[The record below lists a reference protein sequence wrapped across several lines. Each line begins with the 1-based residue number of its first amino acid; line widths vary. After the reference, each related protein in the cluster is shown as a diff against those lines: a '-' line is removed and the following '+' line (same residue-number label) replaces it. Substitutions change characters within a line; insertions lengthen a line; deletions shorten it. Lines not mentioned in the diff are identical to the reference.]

1 MSERLHNAPTPEGE
15 YFESGRF
22 AGLSV
27 ILSVVAF
34 VALALCGAGAA
45 LDPKQFSFSWLFAF
59 GFFFT
64 LCAGCFF
71 WTIVHYATDAEWTV
85 VVRRQLENIIVL
97 FAVLAIFFIPILL
110 LRKHLYEW
118 MNIAP
123 GKEENLDSKRAY
135 LNLSFFILRA
145 AFFLGFFIIASQLLR
160 RFSVRQD
167 KDGSPKFTIWLRK
180 VSFVSLP
187 LFALSV
193 TFGAYDWLLGLN
205 YRWFST
211 MFGVY
216 IFAGA
221 AGSSM
226 ALLVLVITALQ
237 RAGYLKNVVTMEHYH
252 IMGKWM
258 FAFCVFW
265 AYIGFG
271 QYMLIWYANIPEET
285 QYFLTRNTE
294 SWWFLSMLL
303 VVGRFFGPF
312 AVLLLISIKKHPRQL
327 CYVAAWILLMQLL
340 DIYLVVLPALHGTGV
355 HVSLWDFAAVIA
367 IGATLA
373 FVYLRIVG
381 RTSLFPVRDPRLVE
395 SLKLVN

>member
-1 MSERLHNAPTPEGE
+1 MSERLHSAPNPEGE

-27 ILSVVAF
+27 LLGIIAF

-45 LDPKQFSFSWLFAF
+45 IDPKQFSYSWLFAF
-59 GFFFT
+59 AFFFT

-71 WTIVHYATDAEWTV
+71 WTIVHYAVDAEWTV
-85 VVRRQLENIIVL
+85 VVRRQLENIAVL
-97 FAVLAIFFIPILL
+97 VAILAIFFIPIFL
-110 LRKHLYEW
+110 LRHHLYDW
-118 MNIAP
+118 MSIPP
-123 GKEENLDSKRAY
+123 GTEEKLDSKRAY
-135 LNLSFFILRA
+135 LNLNFFVLRA
-145 AFFLGFFIIASQLLR
+145 VFFLGFFIIASQLLK

-167 KDGSPKFTIWLRK
+167 KDGNPKFTIWLRK
-180 VSFVSLP
+180 VSFASLP
-187 LFALSV
+187 LFALCL
-193 TFGAYDWLLGLN
+193 TFGAYDWLLGLQ
-205 YRWFST
+205 YKWFST

-226 ALLVLVITALQ
+226 SLLVLVITALHK
-237 RAGYLKNVVTMEHYH
+237 AGYLKNVVTLEHYH

-271 QYMLIWYANIPEET
+271 QYMLIWYANMPEET
-285 QYFLTRNTE
+285 QYFLVRNTE
-294 SWWFLSMLL
+294 SWWYLSMLL
-303 VVGRFFGPF
+303 VFGRFFGPF
-312 AVLLLISIKKHPRQL
+312 GILLLRSIKKHPNQL
-327 CYVAAWILLMQLL
+327 CWVAGWIVFMQLL

-355 HVSLWDFAAVIA
+355 HVSLWDFAALIA
-367 IGATLA
+367 MGATLA
-373 FVYLRIVG
+373 FAYLRIVG
-381 RTSLFPVRDPRLVE
+381 KTSLFPVRDPRLIE

>member
-27 ILSVVAF
+27 LLGVVAF

-45 LDPKQFSFSWLFAF
+45 IDPKQFSYSWLFAF

-85 VVRRQLENIIVL
+85 VVRRQLENIAVL
-97 FAVLAIFFIPILL
+97 VAILAIFFIPIFL
-110 LRKHLYEW
+110 LRHHLYEW
-118 MNIAP
+118 MNIP
-123 GKEENLDSKRAY
+123 QGVEETLDSKRAY
-135 LNLSFFILRA
+135 LNLKFFVMRA
-145 AFFLGFFIIASQLLR
+145 VFFLGFFIIASLLLR

-167 KDGSPKFTIWLRK
+167 KDGNPRFTIRLRK
-180 VSFVSLP
+180 VSFASLP
-187 LFALSV
+187 LFALCL
-193 TFGAYDWLLGLN
+193 TFGAYDWLLGLQ

-226 ALLVLVITALQ
+226 SLLVLVITAL
-237 RAGYLKNVVTMEHYH
+237 RNAGYLKNVVTMEHYH

-271 QYMLIWYANIPEET
+271 QYMLIWYANMPEET
-285 QYFLTRNTE
+285 QYFIVRNTE

-303 VVGRFFGPF
+303 VFGRFFGPF
-312 AVLLLISIKKHPRQL
+312 ASRLLRSIKKTPKQL
-327 CYVAAWILLMQLL
+327 CYVAGWILFMQLL

-355 HVSLWDFAAVIA
+355 HVSLWDFVALIA

-373 FVYLRIVG
+373 FAFLRIVG
-381 RTSLFPVRDPRLVE
+381 KTSLFPVRDPRLIDSVN
-395 SLKLVN
+395 LVN